1 MLQQKDRVGM
11 DPKARVEWRQT
22 AVERVV
28 TVTGLIDE
36 PRAHHLENGLIG
48 LGDRR
53 LVLDLTGALFAD
65 TLDALTVLSGL
76 RHRLGRRPLQVMAA
90 PGLRDSLLPAGFDV
104 RG

>member
-1 MLQQKDRVGM
+1 MLQQRDRIRM
-11 DPKARVEWRQT
+11 EPETRVEWRQN

-36 PRAHHLENGLIG
+36 PRTHHLENGLIG

-53 LVLDLTGALFAD
+53 LVLDLTGARFAD

-76 RHRLGRRPLQVMAA
+76 RHRLGRRPLQVVAA
-90 PGLRDSLLPAGFDV
+90 PELSDSLLPAGFDV